1 MRKILTISLYT
12 LLMMVIVTSCTK
24 KNHYGSEFNE
34 EPDSVLTVKYA
45 KGFEV
50 AYYKDFKCVKVLNPW
65 EKGKYLAIYYLVDN
79 AKTETPTNG
88 KKVVVPIETIG
99 ITSCTHIGEL
109 EMIGELDKVTCMS
122 GADFAYNAYIR
133 SKAADGSLAN
143 IGDGVNINLEQLV
156 ATKPTMLMTTFY
168 NVQDENVKRLTNA
181 GIPMIFNN
189 EWTEQDVLGR
199 AEWVKMIATF
209 FGKEQEVC
217 VLFDSLENRYNETRE
232 ITAQITHRPTIMLGN
247 NFKGTWYMPGGESYM
262 AKLMKDA
269 GADYFYAND
278 TTTGSLPLN
287 FETVLKNFKHTD
299 VWMNAPVTTLDDLF
313 AYDERHKLFDPYQS
327 GEVYAFLGKVLEG
340 TTANDFWESGVVH
353 PDILLMDAL
362 WALHPELVP
371 NHEPQYI
378 LKLK

>member
-1 MRKILTISLYT
+1 
-12 LLMMVIVTSCTK
+12 MVIVTSCTK

-156 ATKPTMLMTTFY
+156 ATKPTMLMTTF
-168 NVQDENVKRLTNA
+168 R
-181 GIPMIFNN
+181 M
-189 EWTEQDVLGR
+189 R
-199 AEWVKMIATF
+199 M
-209 FGKEQEVC
+209 
-217 VLFDSLENRYNETRE
+217 
-232 ITAQITHRPTIMLGN
+232 
-247 NFKGTWYMPGGESYM
+247 
-262 AKLMKDA
+262 
-269 GADYFYAND
+269 
-278 TTTGSLPLN
+278 
-287 FETVLKNFKHTD
+287 
-299 VWMNAPVTTLDDLF
+299 
-313 AYDERHKLFDPYQS
+313 
-327 GEVYAFLGKVLEG
+327 
-340 TTANDFWESGVVH
+340 
-353 PDILLMDAL
+353 
-362 WALHPELVP
+362 
-371 NHEPQYI
+371 
-378 LKLK
+378 